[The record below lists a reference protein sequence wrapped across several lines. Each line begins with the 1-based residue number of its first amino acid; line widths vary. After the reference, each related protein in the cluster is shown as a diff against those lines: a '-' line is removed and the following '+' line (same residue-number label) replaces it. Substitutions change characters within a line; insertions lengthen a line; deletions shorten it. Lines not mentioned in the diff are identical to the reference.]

1 MEKIVH
7 CILILVLSIFS
18 MKGATGSINTN
29 RLMNPRTMTFVEA
42 QCRRTRY
49 QELCVRTLSNY
60 VNSTSQDP
68 QEIAQV
74 ALKVSLAKAINTKY
88 YIMKV
93 CKEFNQINKGN
104 HKNNNQAAKDCLD
117 QISDGVSQ
125 LTNSVKELQHLSL
138 DGERAFE
145 WHQSNVQT
153 WLSTVLTDAYTCMEG
168 MNNLG
173 HVSMVSYKVK
183 AMIKAKVLNVAQV
196 TSNALA
202 LFNGFAA
209 RHKASHHVGYGKNK
223 P

>member
-18 MKGATGSINTN
+18 MKGAMVGSINTN
-29 RLMNPRTMTFVEA
+29 RLINPRTMTFIET

-49 QELCVRTLSNY
+49 HELCVRTLSNY
-60 VNSTSQDP
+60 VNATSQDP

-93 CKEFNQINKGN
+93 CKEFNQINKSN
-104 HKNNNQAAKDCLD
+104 KNNNQAAKDCLD

-125 LTNSVKELQHLSL
+125 LTNSVKELQHLRL

-168 MNNLG
+168 MTNLG
-173 HVSMVSYKVK
+173 HASMGGKVK

-196 TSNALA
+196 TSNALG

>member
-1 MEKIVH
+1 M
-7 CILILVLSIFS
+7 
-18 MKGATGSINTN
+18 GSINTN
-29 RLMNPRTMTFVEA
+29 RLMNPRTMTFVET

-60 VNSTSQDP
+60 VNATSQDP

-88 YIMKV
+88 YIMK
-93 CKEFNQINKGN
+93 
-104 HKNNNQAAKDCLD
+104 
-117 QISDGVSQ
+117 
-125 LTNSVKELQHLSL
+125 LQHLRL

-173 HVSMVSYKVK
+173 HASMGGKMK

-196 TSNALA
+196 TSNALG

>member
-1 MEKIVH
+1 
-7 CILILVLSIFS
+7 
-18 MKGATGSINTN
+18 MKGAMGSINTN
-29 RLMNPRTMTFVEA
+29 RLMNPRTMTFVET

-60 VNSTSQDP
+60 VNATSQDP

-93 CKEFNQINKGN
+93 CKEFNQINK
-104 HKNNNQAAKDCLD
+104 K
-117 QISDGVSQ
+117 
-125 LTNSVKELQHLSL
+125 LQHLRL

-173 HVSMVSYKVK
+173 HASMGGKMK
-183 AMIKAKVLNVAQV
+183 AMIKAKVLNVTQV
-196 TSNALA
+196 TSNALG